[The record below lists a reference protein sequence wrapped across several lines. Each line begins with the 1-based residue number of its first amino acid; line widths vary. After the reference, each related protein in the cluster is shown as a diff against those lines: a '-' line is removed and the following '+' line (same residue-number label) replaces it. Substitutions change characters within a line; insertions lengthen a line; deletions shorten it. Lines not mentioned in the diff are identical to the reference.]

1 MKMRTLLLCAP
12 VLLAPAVA
20 AGADADAA
28 PPPRALQAVSSPKP
42 NMPDV
47 ACQQRLSGWVELDFA
62 VLPSGAVADV
72 RVTSAEPRGL
82 FDAAAAESVA
92 GRTYP
97 PQEAPIKV
105 HERLP
110 LGPADCRV
118 EQLKATADVAPG
130 FQMAPQDC
138 VALAAQARGE
148 GERFEPIDS
157 GRAILGG
164 MVAQVYAGPN
174 AGCPVVG
181 KTLKPGAR
189 WRAHLEYNGFSLIS
203 PPKAA
208 EAAAVWVRSNALK
221 DVEVP
226 GLAAAPAPAVA
237 VPVSLPAPAAAAAPA
252 SADLKQLLAL
262 HDALLRAHLAGDA
275 EQVVAPQ
282 AGEFVQANRGAVAR
296 ADRAA
301 RKAQVGG
308 YLKRTRFSVY
318 RDQIPPIAKVSADGT
333 LGWVVAQVEAKGEQT
348 GPDGTP
354 EPLEFVSAWV
364 ELYEKRDGRWAAVGN
379 VSNFKR

>member
-12 VLLAPAVA
+12 VFLAPAVA
-20 AGADADAA
+20 AGADPA
-28 PPPRALQAVSSPKP
+28 PAPLALQALSSPRL

-47 ACQQRLSGWVELDFA
+47 ACQQRLSGFVELDFA
-62 VLPSGAVADV
+62 VLPNGAVAEV
-72 RVTSAEPRGL
+72 RVTASEPKGL
-82 FDAAAAESVA
+82 FDAAAVESVS

-97 PQEAPIKV
+97 SQEAPIKAR
-105 HERLP
+105 ERLP

-118 EQLKATADVAPG
+118 EQLKATAEVAPG
-130 FQMAPQDC
+130 FQMAPQEC
-138 VALAAQARGE
+138 VALATQARSE

-157 GRAILGG
+157 GRAILGSI
-164 MVAQVYAGPN
+164 VAQVYAGPN

-181 KTLKPGAR
+181 KSLTPGAR

-203 PPKAA
+203 PPRAD

-226 GLAAAPAPAVA
+226 GLAAAAPAVA
-237 VPVSLPAPAAAAAPA
+237 VPVSLPAPAAAPA

-262 HDALLRAHLAGDA
+262 HDTRLRAHLAGDA
-275 EQVVAPQ
+275 EQVVGAE

-296 ADRAA
+296 ADRVA
-301 RKAQVGG
+301 RKAQLGT
-308 YLKRTRFSVY
+308 YLKKTRFTVY

-333 LGWVVAQVEAKGEQT
+333 LGWVIAQVEARGEQT

-354 EPLEFVSAWV
+354 EPLAFVSAWV
-364 ELYEKRDGRWAAVGN
+364 ELYEKRDGRWVAVGN